1 MTTDTGSTS
10 NVWPALKRGYAL
22 GTLVIGSLSMLVG
35 GIIIAVLGGDGQ
47 AIVVGSSALAIGIA
61 LSLAPVIIGVK
72 QDMFGMA
79 VVAASGAR
87 MIIALAI
94 VVIATVAMDLSRK
107 PLGLGVGAG
116 LLISLIAETMLAIT
130 ILSRVSRKTELA

>member
-10 NVWPALKRGYAL
+10 NAWPALKRGYAL
-22 GTLVIGSLSMLVG
+22 GTLVIGALSMLMCGVV
-35 GIIIAVLGGDGQ
+35 IAVLGGDGQ
-47 AIVVGSSALAIGIA
+47 AIVVGSAALAVGIA

-87 MIIALAI
+87 MIVALVI
-94 VVIATVAMDLSRK
+94 VVIATVAMDLPRK
-107 PLGLGVGAG
+107 PIGLGVGAG
-116 LLISLIAETMLAIT
+116 LLISLIAETMLAMT
-130 ILSRVSRKTELA
+130 ILSRVNRKTELA